1 MSIKRVVETRQ
12 SHNLGKNE
20 EPRDFLTGLQI
31 GPYRASY
38 DNPGIS
44 FVAEKEGSPNGIYVR
59 RSEKQGV
66 SVHIVPSQDLTFDWS
81 SGHTNYNRVKET
93 GTEYAFEREGRE
105 NKNWLKRAVPTTYG
119 GKMPYPVL
127 PELSS
132 DTTAVLMNM
141 IGTERD
147 YFARI
152 RGIRASAQEV
162 LQGGTSL
169 KEKASEAISQQGHNP
184 GVNLNTLLAR
194 VDEMADLESY
204 VSPDEQLVAR
214 ALDEVFGTADQ
225 EMLRKQ
231 SLKGRIKEL
240 CQRVIF

>member
-20 EPRDFLTGLQI
+20 EPRDFLTGLRI

-81 SGHTNYNRVKET
+81 S
-93 GTEYAFEREGRE
+93 
-105 NKNWLKRAVPTTYG
+105 RAVPTTYG